1 MNNSLSIC
9 IPTYNRSIFLK
20 TNLEQLINLC
30 KPLQI
35 PIYISDN
42 CSTDDTETMVSKMK
56 ENYDFIFYKKL
67 KENKGIDFNM
77 DSVLNMSQTKFGWL
91 FSDDDEMHEESLAYI
106 NELINKEDP
115 SFILSSYLHKRLD
128 TREIIG
134 GGNLIESDS
143 YEIISPIELL
153 EKHAVAMTLLSA
165 CIIRIDLWKA
175 IKYEDYKSQYYIHL
189 FNILT
194 HVLRQPKIIVVG
206 KRLFTRFAGND
217 WEFKKEEIG
226 FIVPYFYPKTIDSLN
241 GYSFLS
247 KYYGIKNKKNSRIT
261 VGTLLRLRSQ
271 LKINFIKFPKSYFP
285 LTNFL
290 FPVFTIVLLMPI
302 ALSKLLLRMLKMI
315 KSFLYNE

>member
-42 CSTDDTETMVSKMK
+42 CSTDDTGDMVAKMK
-56 ENYDFIFYKKL
+56 EKYNFIFYKKL
-67 KENKGIDFNM
+67 KENRGIDFNM

-91 FSDDDEMHEESLAYI
+91 FSDDDEMHEESIAYI
-106 NELINKEDP
+106 SELINTEDP

-134 GGNLIESDS
+134 GGNLVESDS
-143 YEIISPIELL
+143 YEIISPTELL

-217 WEFKKEEIG
+217 WEFKKEDIG

-241 GYSFLS
+241 GYSYLS

-271 LKINFIKFPKSYFP
+271 LKINFIEFPKSYFP
-285 LTNFL
+285 LTNVL
-290 FPVFTIVLLMPI
+290 LPVFITLLLMPI
-302 ALSKLLLRMLKMI
+302 ALSTLLLTMLKTVKAI
-315 KSFLYNE
+315 LSNE

>member
-1 MNNSLSIC
+1 MNKLLSVC

-20 TNLEQLINLC
+20 TNLEQLIQLC

-42 CSTDDTETMVSKMK
+42 CSTDDTGDMVAKMQ

-106 NELINKEDP
+106 YDLINEEDP
-115 SFILSSYLHKRLD
+115 SFILCSFLHKRLG
-128 TREIIG
+128 TGEIID

-143 YEIISPIELL
+143 YKIISPIELL

-165 CIIRIDLWKA
+165 CIIRIDLWKS
-175 IKYEDYKSQYYIHL
+175 IKYEDYKSQYYIHVS
-189 FNILT
+189 NILT
-194 HVLRQPKIIVVG
+194 HVLREPKIIVIG
-206 KRLFTRFAGND
+206 KRLFTRFAGNE

-261 VGTLLRLRSQ
+261 VGTLLRLRTQ
-271 LKINFIKFPKSYFP
+271 FKINFRKFPKSYFP

-290 FPVFTIVLLMPI
+290 FPVFIIVLLMPI
-302 ALSKLLLRMLKMI
+302 GLSKLLLIILKKV
-315 KSFLYNE
+315 KSFSSK